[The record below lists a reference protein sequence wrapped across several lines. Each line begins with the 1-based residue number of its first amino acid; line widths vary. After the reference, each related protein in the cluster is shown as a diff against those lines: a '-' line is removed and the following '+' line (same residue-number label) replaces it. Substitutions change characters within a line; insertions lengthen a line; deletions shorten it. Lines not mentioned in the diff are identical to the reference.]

1 MTVEVD
7 DEGLRFNG
15 CIGLIPLAEN
25 ARSNRRTA
33 RSHVSRVR
41 RECCAAAQFKWSAGD
56 ERVF

>member
-25 ARSNRRTA
+25 ARSNRRA
-33 RSHVSRVR
+33 VR
-41 RECCAAAQFKWSAGD
+41 
-56 ERVF
+56 